1 MKNAFYLILKV
12 LFVLKIIN
20 SHPEVFCKKVV
31 LKNFTKLTGKHL
43 CHNLFFNKDAGLRP
57 ATLLKKRLWH
67 RCFPVNFSKFLRTPF
82 VIEHLWWLLLS
93 RCLNICLDFLSCRK
107 NGVIRKIGLL
117 SDLSLDNVVN
127 KQYNTG
133 IAQYLAK

>member
-20 SHPEVFCKKVV
+20 SHPEVFCRKGV
-31 LKNFTKLTGKHL
+31 LTNFAKFTGKHL
-43 CHNLFFNKDAGLRP
+43 CLRP
-57 ATLLKKRLWH
+57 ETCNFIKKETLGQM
-67 RCFPVNFSKFLRTPF
+67 FSCKFFKISENTFCYR
-82 VIEHLWWLLLS
+82 VLWWLLLS